1 MRSRG
6 SQRRA
11 ESLGTIYYHFPPV
24 RIFHTFLPIFSA
36 IFFSFLKFPLNL
48 QAGWGL
54 WLEKFTPEAC
64 LYLHGVPLSLQRG
77 KTKSSILKQVG
88 RTILDAGD
96 GIIFAV
102 PRIPSILKAETLQ
115 GILRRLQ
122 TNV

>member
-1 MRSRG
+1 M
-6 SQRRA
+6 
-11 ESLGTIYYHFPPV
+11 
-24 RIFHTFLPIFSA
+24 
-36 IFFSFLKFPLNL
+36 
-48 QAGWGL
+48 
-54 WLEKFTPEAC
+54 EKFTPEDC
-64 LYLHGVPLSLQRG
+64 LYLHGVPLPLQKS

-122 TNV
+122 TNA